1 MVVTTKSE
9 NRENDQPMSDLA
21 SLRMEYRKHSLDVA
35 DVHADP
41 FVQFHQWFREA
52 REAEIVEPNAM
63 TVATA
68 DAEGRPSSRTLLLK
82 GLDGRGFTFFT
93 NYASRKGREL
103 GVNPH
108 AALTFFWRELERQ
121 VNVTGVVERCS
132 REESAAY
139 FGVRP
144 HGSRL
149 GAHASEQSSVVPG
162 RAWLEE
168 RFAALEAQW
177 PEGSEVPLPESW
189 GGYRLVPETIEFWQG
204 RPSRMHDRI
213 RYVRVGE
220 DGAWRVERL
229 SP

>member
-1 MVVTTKSE
+1 MT
-9 NRENDQPMSDLA
+9 DLA

-63 TVATA
+63 TLATA

-82 GLDGRGFTFFT
+82 GLDARGFTFFT
-93 NYASRKGREL
+93 NYESRKGREL
-103 GVNPH
+103 AHNPF
-108 AALTFFWRELERQ
+108 AAITFLWRELERQ
-121 VNVTGVVERCS
+121 VNVTGRVERTS
-132 REESAAY
+132 RQESADY
-139 FGVRP
+139 FAVRP
-144 HGSRL
+144 HGSRI
-149 GAHASEQSSVVPG
+149 GAHASLQSSVVPG

-168 RFAALEAQW
+168 RFAELLATW
-177 PEGSEVPLPESW
+177 PEGSDVPLPDSW
-189 GGYRLVPETIEFWQG
+189 GGYRLIPDCIEFWQG

-213 RYVRVGE
+213 RYTRE
-220 DGAWRVERL
+220 DEGGAWRVERL